1 MSSALGEPRE
11 FNVELLKSNHFCV
24 GVKRGRKYRCGSDA
38 NELEVMDKAVELLS
52 EAIERMQRWRVWEA
66 WWVVEA
72 MDEWLMARDR
82 LEVQLRGRYSEEVVN
97 DLLGLIDKF
106 VSYNEKLWNY

>member
-1 MSSALGEPRE
+1 MR
-11 FNVELLKSNHFCV
+11 
-24 GVKRGRKYRCGSDA
+24 Y
-38 NELEVMDKAVELLS
+38 
-52 EAIERMQRWRVWEA
+52 WRVWEA

-82 LEVQLRGRYSEEVVN
+82 LEVQLRGRYSEEFVN